1 MSEITVNKIEKKKNT
16 AELDK
21 YDCGFAVVCIMLGK
35 MYINLMFY
43 DLDYFWS
50 ILQSRQIAFALYT
63 FLYVAAV
70 ALYGRAKAAK
80 PAKETIF
87 WLFAMFLMCT
97 FIPMQNAD
105 IPWLLLQTM
114 LAMYFS
120 YSFGNGFFKGE
131 TSNYF
136 IGDCL
141 NIVYMFFSRFFG
153 IFKIIFRVI
162 KKAVK
167 ITAEKIKDKNNFITV
182 LAGLLIG
189 LVCLAGI
196 LPLLSQADEN
206 FLSSFLGLRKILSH
220 IFARLSSNIFELIF
234 DLFTALP
241 VACCIFSLNYNSFNK
256 DDIHCLKK
264 EKLDKSA
271 ETAKVIPNLTIK
283 TAICMI
289 NIVYAIFMAAQF
301 RYLFSAFAGKL
312 YGGMTYAQY
321 ARSGFFQLCAVCAIN
336 GCVIAAA
343 HFTGKE
349 RNGSRL
355 KRPVIVMCLLS
366 LLLLC
371 TAGAKMAMYIA
382 AYGLTPK
389 RIISSLFLLWLM
401 LVFAGIIISR
411 YRQFNL
417 VKISLF
423 TLVAMFELVLCFNL
437 QTISDDF
444 NKKAGFNDDQ
454 SNSVQM
460 ALYEDYHENW

>member
-1 MSEITVNKIEKKKNT
+1 M
-16 AELDK
+16 
-21 YDCGFAVVCIMLGK
+21 
-35 MYINLMFY
+35 
-43 DLDYFWS
+43 
-50 ILQSRQIAFALYT
+50 
-63 FLYVAAV
+63 
-70 ALYGRAKAAK
+70 
-80 PAKETIF
+80 
-87 WLFAMFLMCT
+87 
-97 FIPMQNAD
+97 
-105 IPWLLLQTM
+105 
-114 LAMYFS
+114 
-120 YSFGNGFFKGE
+120 
-131 TSNYF
+131 
-136 IGDCL
+136 
-141 NIVYMFFSRFFG
+141 
-153 IFKIIFRVI
+153 
-162 KKAVK
+162 
-167 ITAEKIKDKNNFITV
+167 
-182 LAGLLIG
+182 
-189 LVCLAGI
+189 
-196 LPLLSQADEN
+196 
-206 FLSSFLGLRKILSH
+206 SSFLGLRKILSH

-343 HFTGKE
+343 HFTCKE

-417 VKISLF
+417 VKISLL

-460 ALYEDYHENW
+460 ALYEDYHENL